1 MSISMPINLPIF
13 YSEKLLTKPQN
24 DDIILITEFIDKNT
38 VNGKSNRL
46 CPTES
51 RRLMRGAGRI
61 SDEIHPGVTYRN
73 GIYAELD
80 YVGRSPL

>member
-1 MSISMPINLPIF
+1 MSLSIRINLSIF
-13 YSEKLLTKPQN
+13 YSEKLLTKSQN
-24 DDIILITEFIDKNT
+24 NDIILLVEFINKNT

-51 RRLMRGAGRI
+51 CRLMRGADRI
-61 SDEIHPGVTYRN
+61 TDEIHPGVTYRN
-73 GIYAELD
+73 GIYAEVD